1 MTANDEHNS
10 LDPDFSIP
18 SLHRGGPG
26 EGWIMNSVRKSTPHL
41 ASPHERGGIFDLCPK
56 GGLIL
61 NLEKIRKEFPVT
73 EELIFFDH
81 ARVAPV
87 PERVRKVVT
96 AFIEDAT
103 RFGTAH
109 YETWMVGIEQAR
121 KSFARLINAG
131 TDEVAFVKN
140 TSEGLSIVA
149 NGLDWKSGDNVV
161 IPDIEFPANVYPWW
175 NLKRLGV
182 ETRMVHAVE
191 GRVLFDDLVKQV
203 DARTRLISI
212 SSVECNSGFRCDLN
226 RIGAFCK
233 EKGILFCVDAIQS
246 LGLLPMDVK
255 RDHIDFLSADGHKW
269 MLSVEGLGGFYI
281 SRDVLEKVY
290 PVTVGWGNMVNAADF
305 MNYEFAFRPDAQ
317 RFEEGSPNT
326 MSIHAFGS
334 ALDLLLE
341 TGIENIEQRVMALGD
356 TILEQLQKRG
366 LKIYSSTQPE
376 ERSGNIAFVMNQ
388 DVSRLYD
395 WMLENKVK
403 ITVRDGLVRLSPH
416 FYNSEDEILRCFD
429 LLDKYLKN

>member
-1 MTANDEHNS
+1 LL
-10 LDPDFSIP
+10 LDI
-18 SLHRGGPG
+18 
-26 EGWIMNSVRKSTPHL
+26 
-41 ASPHERGGIFDLCPK
+41 
-56 GGLIL
+56 
-61 NLEKIRKEFPVT
+61 EKIRKEFPVT

-81 ARVAPV
+81 ARVAPL

-96 AFIEDAT
+96 EFVDDAT

-109 YETWMVGIEQAR
+109 YETWLAGIDQSR

-149 NGLDWKSGDNVV
+149 NGLDWKTGDNVV

-182 ETRMVHAVE
+182 ETRMVRSVE

-203 DARTRLISI
+203 DARTKLISI
-212 SSVECNSGFRCDLN
+212 SSVECNSGFRCELN
-226 RIGAFCK
+226 RIGEFCK
-233 EKGILFCVDAIQS
+233 ERDILFCVDAIQS
-246 LGLLPMDVK
+246 LGILPMDVK

-290 PVTVGWGNMVNAADF
+290 PVTVGWGNMINAADF
-305 MNYEFAFRPDAQ
+305 MNYEFEFRPGAQ

-326 MSIHAFGS
+326 MSIHAFGA

-341 TGIENIEQRVMALGD
+341 TGIENIEKRVMILGN
-356 TILEQLQKRG
+356 TILEQLHQRG
-366 LKIYSSTQPE
+366 LKVYSSTRPG
-376 ERSGNIAFVMNQ
+376 ERSGNIAFVVNQ
-388 DVSRLYD
+388 DISRLYE
-395 WMLENKVK
+395 WMMENKVK
-403 ITVRDGLVRLSPH
+403 LTVRDGLIRLSPH
-416 FYNSEDEILRCFD
+416 FYNSEDEIFKFFD
-429 LLDKYLKN
+429 LLDKYLK

>member
-1 MTANDEHNS
+1 M
-10 LDPDFSIP
+10 
-18 SLHRGGPG
+18 
-26 EGWIMNSVRKSTPHL
+26 
-41 ASPHERGGIFDLCPK
+41 
-56 GGLIL
+56 

-81 ARVAPV
+81 ARVAPL

-96 AFIEDAT
+96 TFVEDAT

-109 YETWMVGIEQAR
+109 YETWMIGIEQSR

-233 EKGILFCVDAIQS
+233 EKDILFCVDAIQS
-246 LGLLPMDVK
+246 LGILTIDVK

-281 SRDVLEKVY
+281 SREVLEKVY
-290 PVTVGWGNMVNAADF
+290 PVTVGWGNMVNAADY
-305 MNYEFAFRPDAQ
+305 MNYEFLFRPDAQ

-326 MSIHAFGS
+326 MSIHAFGA

-356 TILEQLQKRG
+356 TILEQLQRRG
-366 LKIYSSTQPE
+366 LNIYSSTRPE

-388 DVSRLYD
+388 DISRLYE

-403 ITVRDGLVRLSPH
+403 LTVRDGLVRLSPH
-416 FYNSEDEILRCFD
+416 FYNSEEEILRFFD

>member
-1 MTANDEHNS
+1 
-10 LDPDFSIP
+10 L
-18 SLHRGGPG
+18 
-26 EGWIMNSVRKSTPHL
+26 V
-41 ASPHERGGIFDLCPK
+41 
-56 GGLIL
+56 L
-61 NLEKIRKEFPVT
+61 NIENIKKEFPVT
-73 EELIFFDH
+73 QELIFFDH
-81 ARVAPV
+81 ARVAPL
-87 PERVRKVVT
+87 PERVRKEVT
-96 AFIEDAT
+96 AFVDDAT

-109 YETWMVGIEQAR
+109 YETWIAGIEQSR
-121 KSFARLINAG
+121 KNFARLINAG

-182 ETRMVHAVE
+182 ETRMVHAIE

-246 LGLLPMDVK
+246 LGILPMDVK

-305 MNYEFAFRPDAQ
+305 MNYQFEFRPGAK
-317 RFEEGSPNT
+317 RFEEGSFNT
-326 MSIHAFGS
+326 MSIHAFGA

-341 TGIENIEQRVMALGD
+341 TGIENIEKRVIALGD
-356 TILEQLQKRG
+356 TILEQLHRRG
-366 LKIYSSTQPE
+366 LEVYSSTRPE
-376 ERSGNIAFVMNQ
+376 ERSGNISFVMNQ
-388 DVSRLYD
+388 DINRLYE
-395 WMLENKVK
+395 WMMEHKVK
-403 ITVRDGLVRLSPH
+403 LTVRDGLVRVSPH
-416 FYNSEDEILRCFD
+416 FYNSESEILNFFQ
-429 LLDKYLKN
+429 LLDKYMKRK

>member
-1 MTANDEHNS
+1 M
-10 LDPDFSIP
+10 
-18 SLHRGGPG
+18 
-26 EGWIMNSVRKSTPHL
+26 
-41 ASPHERGGIFDLCPK
+41 
-56 GGLIL
+56 
-61 NLEKIRKEFPVT
+61 NLEKIKQEFPVMQ
-73 EELIFFDH
+73 ELIFLDH
-81 ARVAPV
+81 ARVAPL

-96 AFIEDAT
+96 GFVDDAT
-103 RFGTAH
+103 RYGTAH
-109 YETWMVGIEQAR
+109 YETWIGEIGRAR

-140 TSEGLSIVA
+140 TSEGLAIVA

-182 ETRMVHAVE
+182 ETRMIRSVE
-191 GRVLFDDLVKQV
+191 GRVLFDDLVRQV

-226 RIGAFCK
+226 RIGEFCK
-233 EKGILFCVDAIQS
+233 EKDILFCVDAIQS
-246 LGLLPMDVK
+246 LGILPMDVK

-281 SRDVLEKVY
+281 SKEALEKVY

-305 MNYEFAFRPDAQ
+305 MSYEFDFKPNAQ
-317 RFEEGSPNT
+317 RFEEGSLNT
-326 MSIHAFGS
+326 MSIHAFGA

-341 TGIENIEQRVMALGD
+341 AGIENIENRVMALGD
-356 TILEQLQKRG
+356 KIIEQLNQRG
-366 LKIYSSTQPE
+366 MRIYSSTHQE

-388 DVSRLYD
+388 DISKLYE
-395 WMLENKVK
+395 WMLKNKVK
-403 ITVRDGLVRLSPH
+403 LTVRDGLVRVSPH
-416 FYNSEDEILRCFD
+416 FYNSEDEISRFFS
-429 LLDKYLKN
+429 LLDEFAVSKR